1 MASTTQVNNFISK
14 LSAIAISE
22 AKKRSK
28 WVLPSVCIAQAALE
42 TGWGTSALMTK
53 ANAYFGI
60 KATGWKGKVY
70 NSATLECYDGKTYTN
85 VNACFR
91 AYDSV
96 EASVKDY
103 FDLITGSSRYSA
115 AVNEKDA
122 KKAITAIK
130 NGGYATDPTYIDK
143 IMNIINSYNLTK
155 YDNFKGT
162 TTVSKPTT
170 TVKPSTTTEEVYTV
184 KAGDTLSAIA
194 RNYGTTYQELAK
206 YNNIANPN
214 IIRIGQKIKI
224 PKSKQ
229 SKATEEVYTV
239 KAGDTLSAIARK
251 YNTTYQ
257 VLAKYNGIANPNIIN
272 IGQKI
277 KIPN

>member
-229 SKATEEVYTV
+229 SKATDEVYTV